1 MANKDPYREF
11 LKKDFGE
18 IFDTLKLPDLQRKF
32 LNSRWL
38 DQVLWMEAQAG
49 KARNRYYTAR
59 IITIVGG
66 IILPALVSLNFNN
79 GKVRDILVL
88 GTFGLSQVVAISA
101 AVEEFFHYGERWR
114 HYRRTVESLKTQG
127 WQFFQLTGSYVIYKT
142 HEEAFT
148 SFAGQVEEIIQRDVE
163 IYATQVVQEKK
174 REDKNNENSINNDD
188 QSDQLEIT
196 KSSSLKTTAQDD
208 SVALDWDDNSVDN
221 SVSKVGKSAVNS

>member
-18 IFDTLKLPDLQRKF
+18 IFDTLKLPDVQKKF
-32 LNSRWL
+32 LTSRWL

-49 KARNRYYTAR
+49 QARNRYYRAR
-59 IITIVGG
+59 LMTIVGG

-79 GKVRDILVL
+79 GKVRDILVWA
-88 GTFGLSQVVAISA
+88 TFALSQIVAISA

-127 WQFFQLTGSYVIYKT
+127 WQFFQLTGSYIIYKT

-148 SFAGQVEEIIQRDVE
+148 TFAGQIEEIIQRDVE

-174 REDKNNENSINNDD
+174 QEENKNNGSNND
-188 QSDQLEIT
+188 QPETSESI
-196 KSSSLKTTAQDD
+196 SSISTAQKDSVAITWADD
-208 SVALDWDDNSVDN
+208 SVPKGD
-221 SVSKVGKSAVNS
+221 KSAVH